1 MKKLNYIILLLILSC
16 SLNLTLHAQNITN
29 HTVAPGETLY
39 GIARKYQ
46 INLNDLLKVNPQ
58 IQNNSIQI
66 GDVLKVPGAAK
77 TNTNIQQRS
86 QNSSVQKSVSAHPF
100 AGATGSEPVK
110 VEKSTT
116 AQPKQQVEN
125 TVQNKTFQTIEH
137 VVQEKQT
144 LYAISK
150 IYNVSIEDIKA
161 WNHLDG
167 TDIKVGSKLV
177 IRNNNLINNV
187 IKENPQPVVKV
198 EAKPLPVQPQ
208 PEKKPVVDT
217 PKLSTKPVFPAPS
230 TEAVVESRV
239 NTNSKSS
246 QSQLESAFIEA
257 KNNGLNLQSSRT
269 TISWINTE
277 NAGMG
282 DSFFALHKTAP
293 VGTILKVT
301 NLVNKRVVFVK
312 VIGKL
317 PETSDNLNIGFRLSA
332 AAKKSLLLNGDK
344 AYVDAE
350 FYK

>member
-1 MKKLNYIILLLILSC
+1 MKKLKYIILSLILSC
-16 SLNLTLHAQNITN
+16 SLNLTLHAQNIIN
-29 HTVAPGETLY
+29 HTVASGETLY

-46 INLNDLLKVNPQ
+46 INFNDLLKANPQ

-66 GDVLKVPGAAK
+66 GDVLKVPVAAK
-77 TNTNIQQRS
+77 ANTNTQQQP
-86 QNSSVQKSVSAHPF
+86 QNTSVQKGVSSHPF

-110 VEKSTT
+110 VEKNTIV
-116 AQPKQQVEN
+116 QPKQQIDN
-125 TVQNKTFQTIEH
+125 AIQNKTFQTIEH

-150 IYNVSIEDIKA
+150 IYNVSVDDIKA

-167 TDIKVGSKLV
+167 NDIKVGSRLI
-177 IRNNNLINNV
+177 IRNNSLINNE
-187 IKENPQPVVKV
+187 IKETPKPVVKV
-198 EAKPLPVQPQ
+198 EAKPLPIPTQ

-217 PKLSTKPVFPAPS
+217 PKLPTKPVFPAPS
-230 TEAVVESRV
+230 TEAVAESRV
-239 NTNSKSS
+239 NTNSKSP

-257 KNNGLNLQSSRT
+257 KNSGLNLQSSRT

-277 NAGMG
+277 NAGMS
-282 DSFFALHKTAP
+282 DSYFALHKTAP
-293 VGTILKVT
+293 VGTIVKVT